1 MARKITQLSPS
12 LTPTLGMCEYLLLE
26 GNRDEERKRAFAVSQ
41 SVSVSSAFGS
51 SLAYF
56 DTPVRRVRRPVHSY
70 FPPSLHC
77 ICPYP
82 GRTLVRAARPFVP
95 ARSLSIRI
103 LRDEERWAKV
113 GRSTDERRGGNSL
126 PSFSPS
132 FGPLR
137 PSVRPSVR
145 PSDSCVFPIEFV
157 TTCEYPQVA
166 IAPQLP
172 PPFARVHPSVVCHP
186 RGPIS

>member
-1 MARKITQLSPS
+1 MDEVPQCHERSRAEFFLPSRPSTCARSSRS
-12 LTPTLGMCEYLLLE
+12 LLCASICFWKGIVMRRES
-26 GNRDEERKRAFAVSQ
+26 AHSQ
-41 SVSVSSAFGS
+41 SDRPSVSVSSAFGS

-145 PSDSCVFPIEFV
+145 PSARPSARPIRVFS
-157 TTCEYPQVA
+157 
-166 IAPQLP
+166 
-172 PPFARVHPSVVCHP
+172 PS
-186 RGPIS
+186 SS

>member
-1 MARKITQLSPS
+1 MRDFPRHLARENTQLSPS

-113 GRSTDERRGGNSL
+113 GRSSVRTRTVGRPRTEGGGNSL
-126 PSFSPS
+126 LFSLVWTSLSPPSARA
-132 FGPLR
+132 R
-137 PSVRPSVR
+137 PSTVR
-145 PSDSCVFPIEFV
+145 PSDSCVFPIE
-157 TTCEYPQVA
+157 
-166 IAPQLP
+166 L
-172 PPFARVHPSVVCHP
+172 S
-186 RGPIS
+186 S